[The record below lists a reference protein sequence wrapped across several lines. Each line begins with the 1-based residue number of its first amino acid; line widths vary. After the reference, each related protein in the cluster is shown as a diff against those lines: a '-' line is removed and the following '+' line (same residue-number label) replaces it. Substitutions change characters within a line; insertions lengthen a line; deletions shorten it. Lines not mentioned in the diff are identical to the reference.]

1 MRLPLPHPRPAPFLA
16 IVSLAVLV
24 VACVPASRP
33 PEPAAPTPIPRPV
46 PRPLPVAP
54 VQGADWRDWPLTPGT
69 WSYRRDERGSIALF
83 GPAGGDAVLT
93 LRCDLGARRL
103 YLSRAGTVATPLT
116 IRTSTMLRSVAV
128 QPTGGVP
135 AYVAATLATGDT
147 LLEAIGFSRGRFVIE
162 QAGAP
167 TLVVPAWAEIERV
180 TEDCRS

>member
-1 MRLPLPHPRPAPFLA
+1 MRLPLPHPRPAPLLA
-16 IVSLAVLV
+16 IVSLPVLA

-33 PEPAAPTPIPRPV
+33 PEPAAPTLIPRPAPLAV
-46 PRPLPVAP
+46 PAAP
-54 VQGADWRDWPLTPGT
+54 VPGADWRDWPLTRGT

-83 GPAGGDAVLT
+83 GPAGGDALLT
-93 LRCDLGARRL
+93 LRCDLSARRL
-103 YLSRAGTVATPLT
+103 YLSRAGTAVTPLT
-116 IRTSTMLRSVAV
+116 IRTSTMLRSLTV

-135 AYVAATLATGDT
+135 AYVATTLATGDT

-162 QAGAP
+162 QSGAP